1 MKRRGRPPAATA
13 RERER
18 VLALA
23 EEGFSQ
29 RAIAERVFGDRM
41 LRGRV
46 ERILQRDRSRE
57 ASLDAEVAS
66 LVDRLETL
74 ARELEQADLPPLEE
88 LVLGYKKRSLAQR
101 LETAPES
108 VRARELTALFN
119 LELRLEQKRQF
130 ERARELTSG

>member
-88 LVLGYKKRSLAQR
+88 LVLGYKKRSL
-101 LETAPES
+101 ETAPES